1 MDADAESYGRTCGD
15 YAETIMRHITVG
27 CVLRT

>member
-15 YAETIMRHITVG
+15 YAETIMRHITAG